1 MSVDRRGVSAD
12 DRARAF
18 GRSTLD
24 ETRAFLT
31 GLGLPARDSVELPSS
46 PLQFPD
52 GGHYR
57 VEIPSVEGP
66 AAMRTVVTEARR
78 RRVPVHRVSQGSG
91 IMMLTDDEIAEMVQ
105 LGQETGIEVCLFVGP
120 RAGWDIGIQAITRE
134 RQGDRRR
141 LRGADQLVYGIED
154 VRRACEL
161 GLRCVLVADV
171 GQLWVIQQMKRE
183 GHLPDD
189 LVVKMSVSFPVAN
202 PATARVLQDLGATT
216 VNLPVDLSIA
226 QVAGIRAAVETP
238 LDMYI
243 EAPDDLA
250 SPVRYYEL
258 PELAACRSTALHEI
272 RGAELAQRL
281 SERRTPRRDGAGT
294 LAGTGPPRRARSRDD
309 RTPRTGPAPQPRARA
324 RRR

>member
-1 MSVDRRGVSAD
+1 MTAPERSG
-12 DRARAF
+12 
-18 GRSTLD
+18 GSTLD

-120 RAGWDIGIQAITRE
+120 RAGWDIGIQASSASGKAIAAA
-134 RQGDRRR
+134 

-154 VRRACEL
+154 VRRACAL

-226 QVAGIRAAVETP
+226 QVAAIRAAVETP

-258 PELAACRSTALHEI
+258 PELARVAAPLYMKFAVRNSPNVYPSGEHLDATVQALS
-272 RGAELAQRL
+272 R
-281 SERRTPRRDGAGT
+281 ERV
-294 LAGTGPPRRARSRDD
+294 RRAALGLAMIERHAPALRPS
-309 RTPRTGPAPQPRARA
+309 PAPVLDAGEEP
-324 RRR
+324 